1 MNEIALT
8 TTSTGD
14 VAFDTASIDGFIEK
28 IRNVAAAVEAGEDGY
43 DDRKSLMSVR
53 SDANK
58 IVSEMKSRIKQY
70 ETTVFANARSQVKM
84 IEAELDALGAAVK
97 KRIAEIDAIYNAEKS
112 ALIETA
118 FNQTMTYYDFTV
130 DVGLVSDV
138 RWWNRS
144 VSEKTIREQLVA
156 RLDSIQVLLSMGVD
170 IDEAV
175 PDLVSDKWDLAR
187 VIKKI
192 QKTSEDEE
200 SLSSEKTLSALITIP
215 ISDQYALEKM
225 VADQIGWSLEWK
237 GRG

>member
-97 KRIAEIDAIYNAEKS
+97 KRMAEIDAIYNAEKS

-175 PDLVSDKWDLAR
+175 PDLISDKWDLAR

-215 ISDQYALEKM
+215 VSDQYALEKM

-237 GRG
+237 E

>member
-8 TTSTGD
+8 TTSAGD
-14 VAFDTASIDGFIEK
+14 VAFDAASIDGFIEK

-97 KRIAEIDAIYNAEKS
+97 KRMAEIDAIYNAEKS

-144 VSEKTIREQLVA
+144 VSEKTIREQLVT
-156 RLDSIQVLLSMGVD
+156 RLDSIQVLLSAGVD

-175 PDLVSDKWDLAR
+175 PDLISDKWDLAR
-187 VIKKI
+187 VMKKI

-237 GRG
+237 E

>member
-97 KRIAEIDAIYNAEKS
+97 KRMAEIDAIYNAEKS

-175 PDLVSDKWDLAR
+175 PDLISDKWDLAR

-215 ISDQYALEKM
+215 ISDQYTLEKM
-225 VADQIGWSLEWK
+225 VADQIGWSLEWNE
-237 GRG
+237 

>member
-97 KRIAEIDAIYNAEKS
+97 KRMAEIDAIYNAEKS

-144 VSEKTIREQLVA
+144 VSEKTIREQLVT
-156 RLDSIQVLLSMGVD
+156 RLNSIQVLLSMGVD
-170 IDEAV
+170 IDDAV
-175 PDLVSDKWDLAR
+175 CDLNSDKWDLAR

-237 GRG
+237 E

>member
-97 KRIAEIDAIYNAEKS
+97 KRMAEIDAIYNAEKS

-118 FNQTMTYYDFTV
+118 FNQTMTYYDFTA
-130 DVGLVSDV
+130 DIGLVSDV

-175 PDLVSDKWDLAR
+175 PDLISDKWDLAR

-237 GRG
+237 E

>member
-14 VAFDTASIDGFIEK
+14 VAFDAASIDGFIEK

-70 ETTVFANARSQVKM
+70 ETTVFANARSQVKL

-97 KRIAEIDAIYNAEKS
+97 KRMAEIDAIYNAEKS

-156 RLDSIQVLLSMGVD
+156 RLDSIQVLLSMGID

-175 PDLVSDKWDLAR
+175 PDLISDKWDLAR

-192 QKTSEDEE
+192 QKTSEDED

-237 GRG
+237 E

>member
-97 KRIAEIDAIYNAEKS
+97 KRMAEIDAIYNAEKS

-175 PDLVSDKWDLAR
+175 SDLISDKWDLAR

-237 GRG
+237 E

>member
-97 KRIAEIDAIYNAEKS
+97 KRMAEIDAIYNAEKS

-156 RLDSIQVLLSMGVD
+156 RLDSIQVLLSMGID

-175 PDLVSDKWDLAR
+175 PDLISDKWDLAR
-187 VIKKI
+187 VMKKI

-200 SLSSEKTLSALITIP
+200 SLSSEKMLSALITIP

-237 GRG
+237 E

>member
-14 VAFDTASIDGFIEK
+14 VAFDAASIDGFIEK

-97 KRIAEIDAIYNAEKS
+97 KRMAEIDAIYNAEKS

-118 FNQTMTYYDFTV
+118 FNQTMTYYDFAV
-130 DVGLVSDV
+130 DAGLVSDV

-156 RLDSIQVLLSMGVD
+156 RLDSIQVLLSMGID
-170 IDEAV
+170 IDDAV
-175 PDLVSDKWDLAR
+175 PDLISDKWDLAR

-225 VADQIGWSLEWK
+225 VADQIGWLLEWK
-237 GRG
+237 E

>member
-14 VAFDTASIDGFIEK
+14 VAFDAASIDGFIEK

-97 KRIAEIDAIYNAEKS
+97 KRMAEIDAIYNAEKS

-175 PDLVSDKWDLAR
+175 TDLISDKWDLAR

-237 GRG
+237 E

>member
-14 VAFDTASIDGFIEK
+14 VAFDTASINGFIEK

-97 KRIAEIDAIYNAEKS
+97 KRMAEIDAIYNAEKS

-144 VSEKTIREQLVA
+144 VSEKTIREKLVA

-170 IDEAV
+170 IDDAV
-175 PDLVSDKWDLAR
+175 CDLNSDKWDLAR

-237 GRG
+237 E

>member
-14 VAFDTASIDGFIEK
+14 VVFDTASIDGFIEK

-97 KRIAEIDAIYNAEKS
+97 KRMAEIDAIYNAEKS

-175 PDLVSDKWDLAR
+175 CDLNSDKWDLAR

-237 GRG
+237 E

>member
-97 KRIAEIDAIYNAEKS
+97 KRMAEIDVIYNAEKS

-156 RLDSIQVLLSMGVD
+156 RLDSIQVLLSMGIDV
-170 IDEAV
+170 DEAV
-175 PDLVSDKWDLAR
+175 SDLISDKWDLAR

-192 QKTSEDEE
+192 QRTSEDEE
-200 SLSSEKTLSALITIP
+200 SLSSEKTLSALVTIP

-237 GRG
+237 E

>member
-53 SDANK
+53 ADANK

-97 KRIAEIDAIYNAEKS
+97 KRMAEIDAIYNAEKS

-118 FNQTMTYYDFTV
+118 FNQTMTYYNFTV
-130 DVGLVSDV
+130 DLGLVSDV

-175 PDLVSDKWDLAR
+175 PDLISDKWDLAR

-237 GRG
+237 E

>member
-14 VAFDTASIDGFIEK
+14 VAFDAASIDGFIEK

-70 ETTVFANARSQVKM
+70 ETTVFANARSQVKL

-97 KRIAEIDAIYNAEKS
+97 KRMAEIDAIYNAEKS

-175 PDLVSDKWDLAR
+175 PDLISGKWDLAR

-215 ISDQYALEKM
+215 ISDRYALEKM

-237 GRG
+237 E

>member
-97 KRIAEIDAIYNAEKS
+97 KRMAEIDAIYNAEKS

-175 PDLVSDKWDLAR
+175 PDLISNKWDLAR

-237 GRG
+237 E

>member
-14 VAFDTASIDGFIEK
+14 VAFDTASINGFIEK

-97 KRIAEIDAIYNAEKS
+97 KRMAEIDAIYNAEKT

-175 PDLVSDKWDLAR
+175 PDLISDKWDLAR

-237 GRG
+237 E

>member
-97 KRIAEIDAIYNAEKS
+97 KRMAEIDAIYNAEKS

-175 PDLVSDKWDLAR
+175 PDLISDKWDLAR

-225 VADQIGWSLEWK
+225 VAGQIGWSLEWK
-237 GRG
+237 E

>member
-97 KRIAEIDAIYNAEKS
+97 KRMAEIDSIYNAEKS

-156 RLDSIQVLLSMGVD
+156 RLDSIQVLLSMGID

-175 PDLVSDKWDLAR
+175 PDLISDKWDLAR

-237 GRG
+237 E

>member
-14 VAFDTASIDGFIEK
+14 VVFDTASIDGFIEK

-97 KRIAEIDAIYNAEKS
+97 KRMAEIDAIYNAEKS

-175 PDLVSDKWDLAR
+175 PDLISDKWDLAR

-200 SLSSEKTLSALITIP
+200 SSSSEETLSALITIP

-237 GRG
+237 E

>member
-70 ETTVFANARSQVKM
+70 ETTVFANARSQVKL

-97 KRIAEIDAIYNAEKS
+97 KRMAEIDAIYNAEKS

-170 IDEAV
+170 IDDAV
-175 PDLVSDKWDLAR
+175 CDLNSDKWDLAR

-215 ISDQYALEKM
+215 INDQYALEKM

-237 GRG
+237 E

>member
-8 TTSTGD
+8 TTSAGD
-14 VAFDTASIDGFIEK
+14 VAFDAASIDGFIEK

-70 ETTVFANARSQVKM
+70 ETTVFANARSQVKL

-97 KRIAEIDAIYNAEKS
+97 KRMAEIDAIYNAEKS

-156 RLDSIQVLLSMGVD
+156 RLDSIQVLLSMGID

-175 PDLVSDKWDLAR
+175 PDLISDKWDLAR
-187 VIKKI
+187 VMKKI

-215 ISDQYALEKM
+215 INDQYALEKM

-237 GRG
+237 E

>member
-14 VAFDTASIDGFIEK
+14 VAFDTASINGFIEK

-97 KRIAEIDAIYNAEKS
+97 KRMAEIDAIYNAEKS

-156 RLDSIQVLLSMGVD
+156 RLDSIQVLLSMGID

-175 PDLVSDKWDLAR
+175 PDLISDKWDLAR
-187 VIKKI
+187 VMKKI
-192 QKTSEDEE
+192 QKTTEDEAI
-200 SLSSEKTLSALITIP
+200 SSSEKTLSALITIP
-215 ISDQYALEKM
+215 VNDQYALEKM

-237 GRG
+237 E

>member
-8 TTSTGD
+8 TTSAGD

-70 ETTVFANARSQVKM
+70 ETTVFANARSQVKL

-97 KRIAEIDAIYNAEKS
+97 KRMAEIDAIYNAEKS

-156 RLDSIQVLLSMGVD
+156 RLDSIQVLLSMGID

-175 PDLVSDKWDLAR
+175 PDLISDKWDLAR

-225 VADQIGWSLEWK
+225 VADQIGWSLDWK
-237 GRG
+237 E

>member
-97 KRIAEIDAIYNAEKS
+97 KRMAEIDAIYNAEKS

-118 FNQTMTYYDFTV
+118 FNQTMTYYDFTA
-130 DVGLVSDV
+130 DIGLVSDV

-170 IDEAV
+170 IDDAV
-175 PDLVSDKWDLAR
+175 CDLNSDKWDLAR

-215 ISDQYALEKM
+215 INDQYALEKM

-237 GRG
+237 E

>member
-14 VAFDTASIDGFIEK
+14 VAFDAASIDGFIEK

-84 IEAELDALGAAVK
+84 IEAELDALGATVK
-97 KRIAEIDAIYNAEKS
+97 KRMAEIDAIYNAEKS

-175 PDLVSDKWDLAR
+175 PDLISDKWDLAR

-215 ISDQYALEKM
+215 INDQYALEKM

-237 GRG
+237 E

>member
-97 KRIAEIDAIYNAEKS
+97 KRMAEIDAIYNAEKS

-156 RLDSIQVLLSMGVD
+156 RLDSIQVLLSMGID

-175 PDLVSDKWDLAR
+175 PDLISDKWDLAR
-187 VIKKI
+187 VMKKI

-215 ISDQYALEKM
+215 INDQYALEKM

-237 GRG
+237 E

>member
-1 MNEIALT
+1 MNEIALI

-70 ETTVFANARSQVKM
+70 ETTVFANARSQVKL

-97 KRIAEIDAIYNAEKS
+97 KRMAEIDAIYNAEKS

-156 RLDSIQVLLSMGVD
+156 RLNSIQVLLNMGVD

-175 PDLVSDKWDLAR
+175 PDLISDKWDLAR

-215 ISDQYALEKM
+215 INDQYALEKM

-237 GRG
+237 E

>member
-97 KRIAEIDAIYNAEKS
+97 KRMAEIDAIYNAEKS

-156 RLDSIQVLLSMGVD
+156 RLNSIQVLLNMGVD

-175 PDLVSDKWDLAR
+175 PDLISDKWDLAR

-215 ISDQYALEKM
+215 INDQYALEKM

-237 GRG
+237 E

>member
-14 VAFDTASIDGFIEK
+14 VAFDTASINGFIEK

-97 KRIAEIDAIYNAEKS
+97 KRMAEIDAIYNAEKS

-175 PDLVSDKWDLAR
+175 PDLISDKWDLAR

-215 ISDQYALEKM
+215 IDDQYALEKM
-225 VADQIGWSLEWK
+225 VAEQIGWSLEWK
-237 GRG
+237 E

>member
-14 VAFDTASIDGFIEK
+14 VVFDTASIDGFIEK

-97 KRIAEIDAIYNAEKS
+97 KRMAEIDAIYNAEKS

-156 RLDSIQVLLSMGVD
+156 RLDSIQVLLSMGID

-175 PDLVSDKWDLAR
+175 PDLISDKWDLAR

-237 GRG
+237 E

>member
-14 VAFDTASIDGFIEK
+14 VAFDTASINGFIEK

-70 ETTVFANARSQVKM
+70 ETTVFANARSQIKM

-97 KRIAEIDAIYNAEKS
+97 KRMAEIDAIYNAEKS

-175 PDLVSDKWDLAR
+175 PDLISDKWDLAR

-237 GRG
+237 E

>member
-14 VAFDTASIDGFIEK
+14 VAFDAASIDGFIEK

-97 KRIAEIDAIYNAEKS
+97 KRMAEIDAIYNAEKS

-170 IDEAV
+170 VDEAV
-175 PDLVSDKWDLAR
+175 CDLNSDKWDLAR

-237 GRG
+237 E

>member
-14 VAFDTASIDGFIEK
+14 VAFDTASINGFIEK

-97 KRIAEIDAIYNAEKS
+97 KRMAEIDAIYNAEKS

-144 VSEKTIREQLVA
+144 VSEKTIREQLVT
-156 RLDSIQVLLSMGVD
+156 RLDSIQVLLSAGVD

-175 PDLVSDKWDLAR
+175 PDLISDKWDLAR
-187 VIKKI
+187 VMKKI

-237 GRG
+237 E

>member
-14 VAFDTASIDGFIEK
+14 VAFDTVSIDGFIEK
-28 IRNVAAAVEAGEDGY
+28 IRNVTAAVEAGDDGY

-70 ETTVFANARSQVKM
+70 ETMFFANARSQVKM
-84 IEAELDALGAAVK
+84 IEAELDSLGAAVK
-97 KRIAEIDAIYNAEKS
+97 KRMAEIDAIYNAEKTS
-112 ALIETA
+112 LIETA

-130 DVGLVSDV
+130 DIGLVSDV

-156 RLDSIQVLLSMGVD
+156 RLDSIQVLLSMGID

-175 PDLVSDKWDLAR
+175 SDLISDKWDLAR
-187 VIKKI
+187 VMKKI
-192 QKTSEDEE
+192 QKTTEDEAI
-200 SLSSEKTLSALITIP
+200 SSSEKTLSALITIP
-215 ISDQYALEKM
+215 INDQYALEKM

-237 GRG
+237 E

>member
-14 VAFDTASIDGFIEK
+14 VVFDTASIDGFIEK

-70 ETTVFANARSQVKM
+70 ETTVFANARSQVKL

-97 KRIAEIDAIYNAEKS
+97 KRMAEIDAIYNAEKS

-175 PDLVSDKWDLAR
+175 CDLNSDKWDLAR

-237 GRG
+237 E

>member
-8 TTSTGD
+8 TTSTGG
-14 VAFDTASIDGFIEK
+14 VAFDAASIDGFIEK

-97 KRIAEIDAIYNAEKS
+97 KRMAEIDAIYNAEKS

-156 RLDSIQVLLSMGVD
+156 RLDSIQVLLSMGID

-175 PDLVSDKWDLAR
+175 PDLISDKWDLAR

-225 VADQIGWSLEWK
+225 VTDQIGWSLEWK
-237 GRG
+237 E

>member
-8 TTSTGD
+8 TTSAGD
-14 VAFDTASIDGFIEK
+14 VAFDAASIDGFIEK

-70 ETTVFANARSQVKM
+70 ETTVFANARSQVKL

-97 KRIAEIDAIYNAEKS
+97 KRMAEIDAIYNAEKS

-175 PDLVSDKWDLAR
+175 PDLISDKWDLAR

-225 VADQIGWSLEWK
+225 VAGQIGWSFEWK
-237 GRG
+237 E

>member
-14 VAFDTASIDGFIEK
+14 VAFDTVSINGFIEK

-97 KRIAEIDAIYNAEKS
+97 KRMAEIDAIYNAEKS

-156 RLDSIQVLLSMGVD
+156 RLDSIQVLLSMGID

-175 PDLVSDKWDLAR
+175 PDLISDKWDLAR
-187 VIKKI
+187 VMKKI
-192 QKTSEDEE
+192 QKTTEDEAI
-200 SLSSEKTLSALITIP
+200 SSSEKTLSALITIP
-215 ISDQYALEKM
+215 INDQYALEKM

-237 GRG
+237 E

>member
-14 VAFDTASIDGFIEK
+14 VAFDTASINGFIEK

-97 KRIAEIDAIYNAEKS
+97 KRMAEIDAIYNAEKS

-175 PDLVSDKWDLAR
+175 PDLISDKWDLAR

-237 GRG
+237 E